1 MSFDVLVRK
10 SKITADQQELNH
22 LDVKQQWVLVKH
34 DLNESHEEQ
43 AVALES
49 EHSSLVLLKVRLG
62 AQSNHC
68 IPSSDKLSHLE
79 NHYHAENKVSV
90 LEKLCMRLEHLNR
103 NVEVNPDVL

>member
-10 SKITADQQELNH
+10 SKIAADQQELNH

-62 AQSNHC
+62 AQCNYCVS
-68 IPSSDKLSHLE
+68 PSDQLSHLE
-79 NHYHAENKVSV
+79 DHYHTEN
-90 LEKLCMRLEHLNR
+90 
-103 NVEVNPDVL
+103 